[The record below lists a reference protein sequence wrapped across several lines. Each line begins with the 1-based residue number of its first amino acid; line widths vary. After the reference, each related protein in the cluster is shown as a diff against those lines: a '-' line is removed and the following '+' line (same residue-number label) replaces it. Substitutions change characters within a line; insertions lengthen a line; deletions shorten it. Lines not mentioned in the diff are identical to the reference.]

1 MRKFTCQTV
10 KFLTLRGPPAEVIH
24 MTIDQRKMIDSF
36 RSQGM
41 GYKRI
46 AAQLGISENTVKSY
60 LRRNTQPEETVS
72 AQVPVQTPQPVT
84 NTHICWKCG
93 KPVTQNPGRKEKKF
107 CSDACRFAWW
117 NAHQDLVK
125 RKAVYHFTCPT
136 CGREFTAYGKANRK
150 YCSHDCYIRARFG
163 GAVCE

>member
-1 MRKFTCQTV
+1 
-10 KFLTLRGPPAEVIH
+10 

-93 KPVTQNPGRKEKKF
+93 KLVTQNPGRKEKKF
-107 CSDACRFAWW
+107 CSDACRYRWW
-117 NAHQDLVK
+117 NSHPAKDAD
-125 RKAVYHFTCPT
+125 RICPV
-136 CGREFTAYGKANRK
+136 CGERFTAYGRRSRK
-150 YCSHDCYIRARFG
+150 YCSHACYILDRFG
-163 GAVCE
+163 GAACD

>member
-1 MRKFTCQTV
+1 
-10 KFLTLRGPPAEVIH
+10 

-46 AAQLGISENTVKSY
+46 AAKLGISENTVKSY
-60 LRRNTQPEETVS
+60 LRRNTQPGETVP
-72 AQVPVQTPQPVT
+72 AQVLAQATKPATD
-84 NTHICWKCG
+84 THICWQCG
-93 KPVTQNPGRKEKKF
+93 KPVAQNPGRKEKKF
-107 CSDACRFAWW
+107 CSNACRFAWW

-125 RKAVYHFTCPT
+125 RKSVYHFTCPT

-150 YCSHDCYIRARFG
+150 YCSHVCYIQARFG